1 MASPEADIKRCK
13 FVINVSYI
21 LGKDKIAEERRIT
34 ICIFDVVVEHYRKY
48 QLGNSLKFQYKAIYL

>member
-21 LGKDKIAEERRIT
+21 LGKDKIKKEGSPFVFLMLLLST
-34 ICIFDVVVEHYRKY
+34 IGSI
-48 QLGNSLKFQYKAIYL
+48 N